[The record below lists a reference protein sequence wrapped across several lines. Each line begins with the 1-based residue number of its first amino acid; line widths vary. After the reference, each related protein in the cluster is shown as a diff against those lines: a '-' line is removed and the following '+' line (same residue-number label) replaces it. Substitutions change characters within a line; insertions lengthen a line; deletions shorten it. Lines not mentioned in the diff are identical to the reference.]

1 MGQNFIACDR
11 EQELLLPPSLR
22 DWLPAEHL
30 AWFVLDAVDAM
41 DLAPFLAAYRADGWG
56 RAAFDPQMMV
66 ALTVYAYAVGERSSR
81 AIERRCREDV
91 AFRVIAAN
99 LAPDHATIAR
109 FRARHQDALAGLFDE
124 VLSLCARSGVVQ
136 VGTIA
141 VDGTKIHANA
151 SRSQTRTYADLAR
164 EIMAEADAIDAAED
178 AKFGDRRGDELP
190 PEMASAESR
199 RARLRELKDE
209 LDAEREA
216 RVAEQ
221 PPTREAR
228 VAEARK
234 RLEEDWRLE
243 HRVNTEWRAWH
254 ARRSAELAAEGRK
267 MMGVTTRFRPDPPAA
282 PAGKINVTDP
292 DSQMVKSL
300 HGWLQG
306 YTAQAVATE
315 GQIIVA
321 ADVIVSGNERRR
333 LTPMVDQAIQAL
345 ERAGIDEQPETVLAD
360 AGFFNTDQIDQLAAR
375 GIQPLVSPDASGR
388 KAPGKMRRSAAF
400 EQMRQTLQTDEGW
413 ASYRR
418 RSQIIE
424 PVFAH
429 TKTIRRAD
437 RFQRRGLPA
446 CRAEWRLIAATHN
459 LLKLW
464 RLTSAPQPA

>member
-1 MGQNFIACDR
+1 MP
-11 EQELLLPPSLR
+11 EP
-22 DWLPAEHL
+22 
-30 AWFVLDAVDAM
+30 
-41 DLAPFLAAYRADGWG
+41 
-56 RAAFDPQMMV
+56 
-66 ALTVYAYAVGERSSR
+66 
-81 AIERRCREDV
+81 
-91 AFRVIAAN
+91 
-99 LAPDHATIAR
+99 
-109 FRARHQDALAGLFDE
+109 GL
-124 VLSLCARSGVVQ
+124 G
-136 VGTIA
+136 
-141 VDGTKIHANA
+141 
-151 SRSQTRTYADLAR
+151 
-164 EIMAEADAIDAAED
+164 
-178 AKFGDRRGDELP
+178 
-190 PEMASAESR
+190 
-199 RARLRELKDE
+199 
-209 LDAEREA
+209 
-216 RVAEQ
+216 
-221 PPTREAR
+221 
-228 VAEARK
+228 
-234 RLEEDWRLE
+234 
-243 HRVNTEWRAWH
+243 
-254 ARRSAELAAEGRK
+254 K

-375 GIQPLVSPDASGR
+375 GIKPLVSPDASGR

>member
-41 DLAPFLAAYRADGWG
+41 DLAPFFAAYRADGWG

-151 SRSQTRTYADLAR
+151 SRSQNRTYADLAR

-190 PEMASAESR
+190 PEMASASRAAQGCASSRTSSTPSAKRASRSSRQRAKPASPKRASASR
-199 RARLRELKDE
+199 RTGAWS
-209 LDAEREA
+209 
-216 RVAEQ
+216 
-221 PPTREAR
+221 TRSTRNGEPGTPA
-228 VAEARK
+228 
-234 RLEEDWRLE
+234 
-243 HRVNTEWRAWH
+243 
-254 ARRSAELAAEGRK
+254 ARRSWPR
-267 MMGVTTRFRPDPPAA
+267 R
-282 PAGKINVTDP
+282 
-292 DSQMVKSL
+292 
-300 HGWLQG
+300 
-306 YTAQAVATE
+306 VA
-315 GQIIVA
+315 
-321 ADVIVSGNERRR
+321 R
-333 LTPMVDQAIQAL
+333 
-345 ERAGIDEQPETVLAD
+345 
-360 AGFFNTDQIDQLAAR
+360 
-375 GIQPLVSPDASGR
+375 
-388 KAPGKMRRSAAF
+388 
-400 EQMRQTLQTDEGW
+400 
-413 ASYRR
+413 
-418 RSQIIE
+418 
-424 PVFAH
+424 
-429 TKTIRRAD
+429 
-437 RFQRRGLPA
+437 
-446 CRAEWRLIAATHN
+446 
-459 LLKLW
+459 
-464 RLTSAPQPA
+464 